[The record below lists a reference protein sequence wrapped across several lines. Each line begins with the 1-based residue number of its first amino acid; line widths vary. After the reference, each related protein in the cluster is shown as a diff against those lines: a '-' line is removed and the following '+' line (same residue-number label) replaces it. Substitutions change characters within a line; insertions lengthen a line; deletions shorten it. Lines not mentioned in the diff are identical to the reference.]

1 MTLLQ
6 LHDPPA
12 SMFGDIVE
20 ASQASVRS
28 SGAPR
33 LRSVT
38 FDLIVVGG
46 GPAGSSAAWRAAT
59 SGARVLVVD
68 KAVFPR
74 DKPCGDGL
82 TPRAVASIG
91 ALGLENELKAF
102 NRVDK
107 LRVNGAGRTLTFD
120 WPASDSFPD
129 HGYVVARTDLDEMML
144 RHAQNSGGRGPRRR
158 VGRRRRSSRTASS
171 AASIVKHNGT
181 TEELRASVVIAADG
195 ASSRVGARVGM
206 VRDPKRPIAVAMRAH
221 FEAKRPA
228 SDDNV
233 IESHLELRD
242 GDALLPGYGWIFP
255 MGEGRIN
262 VGVGI
267 LSTYKGWQK
276 VNNAHLMDAY
286 MRALP
291 KEWELPDVS
300 SLREGGQLKG
310 WRLPMGLCVTP
321 PWRPGVI
328 AVGDAAGVVNPFNG
342 EGISEAVES
351 GVLGGRGR
359 DRCARPPA
367 GRATSRPTSAS
378 WTSCGGRT
386 TGSAR
391 TFVRLIGK
399 PAHHA
404 DAHDGRDARAAGHG
418 VRLQAAREPLPR
430 AGRRD
435 GRRPRPR
442 DAPARDA

>member
-1 MTLLQ
+1 
-6 LHDPPA
+6 
-12 SMFGDIVE
+12 
-20 ASQASVRS
+20 
-28 SGAPR
+28 
-33 LRSVT
+33 VT

-46 GPAGSSAAWRAAT
+46 GPAGSSAAWRAAM

-129 HGYVVARTDLDEMML
+129 HGYVVARTDLDELLL
-144 RHAQNSGGRGPRRR
+144 RHAQNMGAEVREGVSVLGPLVEDGAVRG
-158 VGRRRRSSRTASS
+158 
-171 AASIVKHNGT
+171 IVTKQNGT
-181 TEELRASVVIAADG
+181 TEELRAAVVIAADG
-195 ASSRVGARVGM
+195 ASSRVARAVGM
-206 VRDPKRPIAVAMRAH
+206 VQDAKRPIGVAMRAH
-221 FEAKRPA
+221 FEAKRPV
-228 SDDNV
+228 SDDTV
-233 IESHLELRD
+233 IESYLELRD
-242 GDALLPGYGWIFP
+242 DEKLLPGYGWIFP

-267 LSTYKGWQK
+267 LSTYKDWQK
-276 VNNAHLMDAY
+276 VNNAHLMDAF

-291 KEWELPDVS
+291 RGWELPDIS

-310 WRLPMGLCVTP
+310 WRLPMGLGVAH

-351 GVLGGRGR
+351 GVLAAEAAVAALGTRGPS
-359 DRCARPPA
+359 DFSAYE
-367 GRATSRPTSAS
+367 RALDEL
-378 WTSCGGRT
+378 W
-386 TGSAR
+386 GSYYRLGR
-391 TFVRLIGK
+391 TFVRLIGDPRIMRALTTVGMRVPPVMEFAFK
-399 PAHHA
+399 LLANLYHERGGGPG
-404 DAHDGRDARAAGHG
+404 DALVRTMLRMAGVIKLG
-418 VRLQAAREPLPR
+418 
-430 AGRRD
+430 
-435 GRRPRPR
+435 
-442 DAPARDA
+442 

>member
-1 MTLLQ
+1 VSY
-6 LHDPPA
+6 D
-12 SMFGDIVE
+12 V
-20 ASQASVRS
+20 
-28 SGAPR
+28 
-33 LRSVT
+33 
-38 FDLIVVGG
+38 IVVGG

-59 SGARVLVVD
+59 AGARVLVVD

-91 ALGLENELKAF
+91 ALGLGNELKAF

-129 HGYVVARTDLDEMML
+129 HGYVVARTDLDELLL
-144 RHAQNSGGRGPRRR
+144 RHAQNTGAEVREGVSVVGPIVEDGVVRGVITKR
-158 VGRRRRSSRTASS
+158 
-171 AASIVKHNGT
+171 NGM

-195 ASSRVGARVGM
+195 ASSKIARAVGM
-206 VRDPKRPIAVAMRAH
+206 VQDAKRPIGVAMRAH
-221 FEAKRPA
+221 FEANRPVE
-228 SDDNV
+228 DDVV

-242 GDALLPGYGWIFP
+242 GDSLLPGYGWIFP

-286 MRALP
+286 MRSLP
-291 KEWELPDVS
+291 REWGLPDIS

-310 WRLPMGLCVTP
+310 WRLPMGLGVKH
-321 PWRPGVI
+321 PWRPGII
-328 AVGDAAGVVNPFNG
+328 AAGDAAGVVNPFNG

-351 GVLGGRGR
+351 GVLAAEAAVEALGSRGPS
-359 DRCARPPA
+359 DFTAYE
-367 GRATSRPTSAS
+367 RALDELWGPYYRL
-378 WTSCGGRT
+378 G
-386 TGSAR
+386 R

-399 PAHHA
+399 PRIMRMLTTVGMRIPPVMEFAFKLLANLYHERGGTA
-404 DAHDGRDARAAGHG
+404 GDAIVRAMLRLATVIKAG
-418 VRLQAAREPLPR
+418 
-430 AGRRD
+430 
-435 GRRPRPR
+435 
-442 DAPARDA
+442 

>member
-1 MTLLQ
+1 V
-6 LHDPPA
+6 
-12 SMFGDIVE
+12 SY
-20 ASQASVRS
+20 
-28 SGAPR
+28 
-33 LRSVT
+33 
-38 FDLIVVGG
+38 DLIVVGG

-59 SGARVLVVD
+59 AGARVLVVD

-144 RHAQNSGGRGPRRR
+144 RHAQNTGAEVREGVSVVGPLIEDGAVRG
-158 VGRRRRSSRTASS
+158 VIT
-171 AASIVKHNGT
+171 KHNGT

-195 ASSRVGARVGM
+195 ASSRIARGVGM

-242 GDALLPGYGWIFP
+242 GDDLLPGYGWIFP

-286 MRALP
+286 IRSMP
-291 KEWELPDVS
+291 PEWELPDVS
-300 SLREGGQLKG
+300 SLRESGQLKG
-310 WRLPMGLCVTP
+310 WRLPMGLCIKH
-321 PWRPGVI
+321 PWRPGVL

-351 GVLGGRGR
+351 GVLAAEAAIEALGSRGPSDFSSYER
-359 DRCARPPA
+359 QLDEL
-367 GRATSRPTSAS
+367 
-378 WTSCGGRT
+378 W
-386 TGSAR
+386 GSYYRLAR
-391 TFVRLIGK
+391 TFVRLIGNPRIMRSLTTVGMRVPPIMEFAFK
-399 PAHHA
+399 MLANLYHERGGGTG
-404 DAHDGRDARAAGHG
+404 DAIVRAML
-418 VRLQAAREPLPR
+418 RLATVIKL
-430 AGRRD
+430 G
-435 GRRPRPR
+435 
-442 DAPARDA
+442 